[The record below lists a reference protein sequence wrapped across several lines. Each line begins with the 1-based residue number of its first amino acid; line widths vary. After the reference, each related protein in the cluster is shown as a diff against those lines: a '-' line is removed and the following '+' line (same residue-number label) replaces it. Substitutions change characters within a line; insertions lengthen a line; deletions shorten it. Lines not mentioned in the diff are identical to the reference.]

1 MTGGIMVMADND
13 YQVLLMALKDIQ
25 ERLSVLP
32 CIENVGKIS
41 SLGARLDAIDLTKI
55 TDARKKVE
63 KLDKTIKIY
72 MACIVGG
79 TFVLNIIT
87 TIISKYIKI

>member
-1 MTGGIMVMADND
+1 MVMADND
-13 YQVLLMALKDIQ
+13 YQVLLMTLKDIQ

-41 SLGARLDAIDLTKI
+41 SLGARLDAIALTKI